1 MYHKQGAGFIS
12 SIRSFPRLWS
22 RSLSFE
28 RKHQSSKQWPKR
40 PLSGSPLKISIY
52 LASFRRKLQVP
63 VQNHTEATFLL
74 RSLDVLLP
82 DFMLAECVTFSRAR
96 NTGYNPA
103 GVGSILNYNRRS
115 LVNEIEQLDYVRIP
129 HPYATAAVRRA
140 NLVLVFGAMDVD
152 EAVACIGILLVQSV
166 EP

>member
-96 NTGYNPA
+96 NTGCNSA
-103 GVGSILNYNRRS
+103 GVGSILNHHRRA
-115 LVNEIEQLDYVRIP
+115 LIHQIEQFDDIRVS
-129 HPYATAAVRRA
+129 HPDATAACGYA
-140 NLVLVFGAMDVD
+140 DFVLVFGAVDVN
-152 EAVACIGILLVQSV
+152 EAVARIGILLV
-166 EP
+166 